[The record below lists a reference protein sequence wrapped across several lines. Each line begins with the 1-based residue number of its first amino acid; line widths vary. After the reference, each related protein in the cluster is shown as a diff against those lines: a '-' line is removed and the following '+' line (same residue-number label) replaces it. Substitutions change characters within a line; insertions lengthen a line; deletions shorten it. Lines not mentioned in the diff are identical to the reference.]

1 MKSAGLERPARGALL
16 VSETYG
22 AERRDEIIRAL
33 RDAAVPVAAPGEAA
47 QAADGPGAAAAT
59 GAGIRLLLLADEPI
73 FREGLLRLLD
83 RYPAVRVVAWTDRVD
98 TAVLMAPTHCPDALL
113 ACVHPMAQVH
123 HLARQLAGTPILAL
137 VPAPTMDD
145 IVAATAVGVRGV
157 LDRTA
162 EIDDI
167 VEALRVVRR
176 GLVVHP
182 PVAAGAEMLVAED
195 MGVDP
200 AHPGEEPAH
209 PGKGPAGLEVEAVP
223 AGDEERPLVAVNG
236 NGVGPRAGNG
246 LAPDLG
252 LLTPREREIL
262 QLLVDGYSVKQVA
275 SRLGIAM
282 QTGKN
287 HIHNIMSKVGASTR
301 LQLCAWANDR
311 GMHPSRPL
319 LPRVVSDD
327 DGF

>member
-1 MKSAGLERPARGALL
+1 M
-16 VSETYG
+16 SEAYG
-22 AERRDEIIRAL
+22 VERRDEIIRAL
-33 RDAAVPVAAPGEAA
+33 RDAAVPVDAPGEAA
-47 QAADGPGAAAAT
+47 QARDEPGEAAARADT
-59 GAGIRLLLLADEPI
+59 IRLLLLADEPI

-83 RYPAVRVVAWTDRVD
+83 RYPAVRVAAWTDRVD
-98 TAVLMAPTHCPDALL
+98 TAVLMAPTHRPDALL
-113 ACVHPMAQVH
+113 ACVHPMEQVH
-123 HLARQLAGTPILAL
+123 RLARQLAATPILAL
-137 VPAPTMDD
+137 VAAPTMDD
-145 IVAATAVGVRGV
+145 IAAATALGVRGV

-182 PVAAGAEMLVAED
+182 PVAAGAEVPVAED
-195 MGVDP
+195 RRVAPPHP
-200 AHPGEEPAH
+200 AEEPPHLEEEPAH
-209 PGKGPAGLEVEAVP
+209 HGEEPPLLEESSVP
-223 AGDEERPLVAVNG
+223 AGAEECPLVAVNG
-236 NGVGPRAGNG
+236 NGVGSRAGNG

-319 LPRVVSDD
+319 LPSVVSED

>member
-1 MKSAGLERPARGALL
+1 M
-16 VSETYG
+16 SETSG
-22 AERRDEIIRAL
+22 VERRDEIIRAL
-33 RDAAVPVAAPGEAA
+33 RDASVPDCAAGVIG
-47 QAADGPGAAAAT
+47 QDIAT
-59 GAGIRLLLLADEPI
+59 GREAVRLLLVADEPI

-83 RYPAVRVVAWTDRVD
+83 RYPTVHVAGWTDRVA
-98 TAVLMAPTHCPDALL
+98 TAALMAPTHQPEALL
-113 ACVHPMAQVH
+113 VCVHPMTQVH
-123 HLARQLAGTPILAL
+123 DLARQLPGTPILAL
-137 VPAPTMDD
+137 LPAPTMGD
-145 IVAATAVGVRGV
+145 VAAATAAGVCGI

-182 PVAAGAEMLVAED
+182 PVTNV
-195 MGVDP
+195 
-200 AHPGEEPAH
+200 
-209 PGKGPAGLEVEAVP
+209 AVP
-223 AGDEERPLVAVNG
+223 ATGAAGPAPPDEEQKPPDAADEEANLVVAAHNEAVNG
-236 NGVGPRAGNG
+236 NGVVNGNG
-246 LAPDLG
+246 IVSRAANGAAPDLG
-252 LLTPREREIL
+252 LLTPRERQIL

-301 LQLCAWANDR
+301 LQLCAWANDH

-319 LPRVVSDD
+319 LPGGVSED